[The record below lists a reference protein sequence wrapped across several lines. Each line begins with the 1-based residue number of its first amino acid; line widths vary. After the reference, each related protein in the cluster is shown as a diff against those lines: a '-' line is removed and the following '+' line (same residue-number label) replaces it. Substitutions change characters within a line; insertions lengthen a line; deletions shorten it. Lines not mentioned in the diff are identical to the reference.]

1 MKLRS
6 PFLCVIGIL
15 ITCAAVSSGQA
26 TKPTAKKKLLH
37 ESIAKTMDSKTAR
50 ITRDRA
56 LDFLVTTQNKNGSWA
71 QGVIV
76 GLIDSG
82 YSVASFYDWQ
92 YAASALACM
101 SLLQCE
107 STPERSKTL
116 EQGLGWLTSSRIPY
130 RGSDWDNDTV
140 WAALCGVACFVEVK
154 KDGRFKDT
162 VLEAPIR
169 LRARK
174 LIHNL
179 KRNQVP
185 TGGWGYYDDKPYTKR
200 PKWATSFSTAMILP
214 TIQDALELGWM
225 KDDKIL
231 ARAKKYVSRCLLPN
245 GAYQYD
251 MRAIPRSPA
260 GESIDNVKGSLGRM
274 QVCNWALRATGNE
287 KLVTLARVRKGL
299 AAFMKFHRF
308 LDVARMRPVPHE
320 AYYANAGYFYYYG
333 HYYASMSISLLPV
346 TEQEAWHA
354 QLRPH
359 IVKTQRKN
367 GSFCD
372 FIGQEYMVVA
382 DTAYA
387 IMTLN
392 NGLEK
397 TEAK

>member
-1 MKLRS
+1 MLLSLTLSAESQTSKPTSAKKLR
-6 PFLCVIGIL
+6 
-15 ITCAAVSSGQA
+15 
-26 TKPTAKKKLLH
+26 H
-37 ESIAKTMDSKTAR
+37 ESVPKTMPADVAR
-50 ITRDRA
+50 ISRDKA
-56 LDFLVTTQNKNGSWA
+56 LDWLVSTQNKNGSWA

-92 YAASALACM
+92 YAACSLACQ

-107 STPERSKTL
+107 ETPARRQSL
-116 EQGLGWLTSSRIPY
+116 EKGLKWLTSSRLPY

-140 WAALCGVACFVEVK
+140 WAALCGVSCFVEVE
-154 KDGRFKDT
+154 KDGRFKNT
-162 VLEAPIR
+162 E
-169 LRARK
+169 LRNHVRKRAKK
-174 LIHNL
+174 LIYNL

-214 TIQDALELGWM
+214 TIQDAIKLGWM
-225 KDDKIL
+225 QDQKIL
-231 ARAKKYVSRCLLPN
+231 ARAKTYVRRCALPN

-251 MRAIPRSPA
+251 MRPIPRSPA
-260 GESIDNVKGSLGRM
+260 GESIDNVKGSLGRI
-274 QVCNWALRATGNE
+274 QVCNWALRATGEE
-287 KLVTLARVRKGL
+287 KLVTIARLEKGL
-299 AAFMKFHRF
+299 EQFMRFHRF

-333 HYYASMSISLLPV
+333 HYYASMAIDLLPDLSR
-346 TEQEAWHA
+346 EKWHA
-354 QLRPH
+354 QLRAH

-392 NGLEK
+392 NGIK
-397 TEAK
+397 KNPAK